1 MPLNYSKW
9 DQLELSDDSDI
20 EGHPNVDKRSLI
32 RWKQRDIHE
41 KREVRKQ
48 KIATLNAQIDCNNVL
63 LPRIREIYANIS
75 DPSSSTPPTA
85 YFNSLVE
92 KLEKNPSKDCPPGN
106 DPSKPEHTYDGMI
119 LNLLQQVSAKA
130 KQELQDSS
138 VLESEKQD
146 KLAQALV
153 AGMRFHCEELKKTID
168 RDANELEEEMKE
180 QKKHITSEDLHDGFS
195 NKYVPPKPAPPPVT
209 GSIDKSKKPTTVTEI
224 ETLNAAPGDT
234 PNIASTSGITDDDDD
249 DDDALPQ
256 LTPTLQAFAKLPL
269 WNYHASFKFIQEHR
283 DVVVPGA
290 SDALLVAAFDAQ
302 SNGHTRYAKL
312 CVHQSLLL
320 QYCDKLGADGVG
332 IFFRKMI
339 HGDKRAE
346 KVFVDDVN
354 STYAHLVDRVR
365 RSKEEIAKGKEQ
377 IQLVPESKGQEI
389 SFNVPSG
396 PPPREII
403 LEGPGTEDLDIE
415 EVRKALQ
422 IRWDVFSSFPEDVQ
436 VALRENSL
444 EKLNLCLAEMEIS
457 FAEDV
462 VQKLDMT
469 GILSFASGGIRDA
482 TGKDGEKSEE
492 EKEEPQTAVVA
503 SDQ

>member
-41 KREVRKQ
+41 KRESRKH
-48 KIATLNAQIDCNNVL
+48 KIANLQAQIDCNNVL
-63 LPRIREIYANIS
+63 LPRIREIYENIS
-75 DPSSSTPPTA
+75 SPSSSTPTTT

-92 KLEKNPSKDCPPGN
+92 QLEKNPSKDCPPGN

-119 LNLLQQVSAKA
+119 LNLLQQVSTKA
-130 KQELQDSS
+130 KQEVQDGS
-138 VLESEKQD
+138 VLESEKQE
-146 KLAQALV
+146 KLAKALV
-153 AGMRFHCEELKKTID
+153 AGMKFHCEELKKTID
-168 RDANELEEEMKE
+168 RDAAELDSESKE

-195 NKYVPPKPAPPPVT
+195 NKYVPPKPAPPPVP
-209 GSIDKSKKPTTVTEI
+209 GSIDKKTTTTTTVTDI
-224 ETLNAAPGDT
+224 ETLNAEPGDT
-234 PNIASTSGITDDDDD
+234 PAIPSTSGASADDDDL
-249 DDDALPQ
+249 LPQ
-256 LTPTLQAFAKLPL
+256 LTPTLQAFSKLPL
-269 WNYHASFKFIQEHR
+269 WDYQASFKFIQEHR

-302 SNGHTRYAKL
+302 SNGHARYAKL

-320 QYCDKLGADGVG
+320 QYCDKLGSDGVG
-332 IFFRKMI
+332 IFFKKMVS
-339 HGDKRAE
+339 GDKRAE

-354 STYAHLVDRVR
+354 NTYLHLVDRVKK
-365 RSKEEIAKGKEQ
+365 SKEEIAKGKEQ

-396 PPPREII
+396 PPPPEIV

-422 IRWDVFSSFPEDVQ
+422 LRWDVFSQFPEDVQ
-436 VALRENSL
+436 VALKENSL
-444 EKLNLCLAEMEIS
+444 EKLNLCLADMEIAD
-457 FAEDV
+457 AERV
-462 VQKLDMT
+462 VQELDLT

-482 TGKDGEKSEE
+482 TGENEQEGQVESG
-492 EKEEPQTAVVA
+492 EPQAA
-503 SDQ
+503 D